1 MYSSGLLHLSSTKI
15 TSRLKL
21 QRRGRQPR
29 ISKYFPFASHCS
41 AVCSKDDKIM
51 WYVICLKTKLFDHEN
66 VAQYPRMTS
75 SQELDMEFPYRPK
88 AHLLE
93 RIGISKKVREVIVN
107 IWSKLA
113 LSKKSLYHWIQKYW
127 NIDLIDI
134 SDADVKEKDDSSHNI
149 QLRRGQS
156 DSNLERLED
165 LITDGVCVAGDLE
178 LTQETTSELSPDTSL
193 SSVIPR

>member
-75 SQELDMEFPYRPK
+75 SQEPDMEFPYRPK

-113 LSKKSLYHWIQKYW
+113 LSKKSLYHSTQKYW

-134 SDADVKEKDDSSHNI
+134 SDAKEKDDSSHNR
-149 QLRRGQS
+149 QLKRGQS

-178 LTQETTSELSPDTSL
+178 LTQETTSKLSNPDTSL
-193 SSVIPR
+193 SIAVPR